1 MKNGIFRRMIS
12 LGGIAIL
19 AGTLGAGNLA
29 AQSGPRDQLRE
40 QRRERA
46 EGGHERREMLENAL
60 AGLDLTD
67 AQKGQIAQLQ
77 EEFRAESERIR
88 EEIGTLHEQARR
100 QMREGDTEGAE
111 AAREQIRLKQE
122 ELRNGAQ
129 ELREQIGMILTDEQ
143 KARLKELHGGRDS
156 GSARPPR
163 PGDCP
168 ERGEIFESL
177 NLTDAQQAQID
188 ELRAGFKAENGPT
201 IERMKELRG
210 QMREQL
216 RNRDREGAQATR
228 AQIGELRKEL
238 AAAGSELRERIGAVL
253 TDEQKA
259 ILKEHQGQMEEC
271 RRLKM
276 EERRDEGGGFPGTE
290 MEEEIEPMLE

>member
-1 MKNGIFRRMIS
+1 MKNGIIRRIIS
-12 LGGIAIL
+12 LGGIAVL
-19 AGTLGAGNLA
+19 VGTLGAGSLT

-46 EGGHERREMLENAL
+46 EGAHERREMLENAL

-100 QMREGDTEGAE
+100 QMRDGDTEGAE
-111 AAREQIRLKQE
+111 ATREQIRLKQE
-122 ELRNGAQ
+122 ELRDGAQ
-129 ELREQIGMILTDEQ
+129 ELREQIAMILTDEQ
-143 KARLKELHGGRDS
+143 KARLKELHAGRDS
-156 GSARPPR
+156 TRSPR
-163 PGDCP
+163 QGDCP

-177 NLTDAQQAQID
+177 NLTDAQQAQIE
-188 ELRAGFKAENGPT
+188 ELRAGFKAENGST
-201 IERMKELRG
+201 IERMKELRE
-210 QMREQL
+210 QM
-216 RNRDREGAQATR
+216 RNRDREGAKATR
-228 AQIGELRKEL
+228 AQIGEVRKEL
-238 AAAGSELRERIGAVL
+238 AAAGSELREQIGAIL

-276 EERRDEGGGFPGTE
+276 EELRGQGGGFPG
-290 MEEEIEPMLE
+290 MEVEEGIEPELE

>member
-77 EEFRAESERIR
+77 EEFRTESERIR

-111 AAREQIRLKQE
+111 ATREQIREKQE

-129 ELREQIGMILTDEQ
+129 ALREQIGMILTDAQ
-143 KARLKELHGGRDS
+143 KARLKELHAGRDS
-156 GSARPPR
+156 TRSPR
-163 PGDCP
+163 QGDCP

-238 AAAGSELRERIGAVL
+238 AAAGGELRERIGAVL

-276 EERRDEGGGFPGTE
+276 EERREEGGGFPGTE